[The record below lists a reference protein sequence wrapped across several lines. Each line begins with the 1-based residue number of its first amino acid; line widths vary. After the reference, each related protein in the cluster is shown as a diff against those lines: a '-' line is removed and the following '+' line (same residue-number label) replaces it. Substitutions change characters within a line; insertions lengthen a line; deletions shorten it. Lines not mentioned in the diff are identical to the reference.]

1 MSRPQTPSNRHVH
14 NGLTI
19 REKQVVE
26 AYDGFTPYREI
37 GAKLGI
43 TGENVSVI
51 MCRPHVIKAI
61 QEREVTNE
69 IFKPLIASR
78 EELQVFWTT
87 IMRDEENGLKDRM
100 KASEYLGKSFGMFVE
115 KIEQKNTVSFE
126 DMLKA
131 LDKRAEDNFDDL

>member
-1 MSRPQTPSNRHVH
+1 MAKQTPSNRLIH

-61 QEREVTNE
+61 QEREVTND

-78 EELQVFWTT
+78 EELEVFWTT
-87 IMRDEENGLKDRM
+87 IMRDSDNGLKDRM
-100 KASEYLGKSFGMFVE
+100 KASEYLGKSFGMFVD
-115 KIEQKNTVSFE
+115 KVEQKNTVSFE

-131 LDKRAEDNFDDL
+131 LDRPTKEDLDDL

>member
-1 MSRPQTPSNRHVH
+1 MAKQTPSNRLIHK
-14 NGLTI
+14 GLTI

-43 TGENVSVI
+43 SGENVSVI

-61 QEREVTNE
+61 QEREVTNDL
-69 IFKPLIASR
+69 FKPLIASR

-100 KASEYLGKSFGMFVE
+100 KASEYLGKSFGMFVD
-115 KIEQKNTVSFE
+115 KVEQKNTVSFE

-131 LDKRAEDNFDDL
+131 LDRPTKEDLDDL

>member
-1 MSRPQTPSNRHVH
+1 MAAQTPSNRNVYK
-14 NGLTI
+14 GLTI

-43 TGENVSVI
+43 SGDNVSVI

-61 QEREVTNE
+61 QERGVTNE
-69 IFKPLIASR
+69 LFKPLIASR
-78 EELQVFWTT
+78 EELQVFWTVT
-87 IMRDEENGLKDRM
+87 LRDETLTIKDRM
-100 KASEYLGKSFGMFVE
+100 KASEYLGKSYGMFVDKVE
-115 KIEQKNTVSFE
+115 TKNTVSFE

-131 LDKRAEDNFDDL
+131 LDKPTQEDLDDL